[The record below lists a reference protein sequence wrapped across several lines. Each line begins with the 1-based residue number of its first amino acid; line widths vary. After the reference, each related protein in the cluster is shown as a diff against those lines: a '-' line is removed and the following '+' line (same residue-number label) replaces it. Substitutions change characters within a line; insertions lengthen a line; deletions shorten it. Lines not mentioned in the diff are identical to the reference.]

1 MRKKIDISVV
11 LISIVIFISGCA
23 IITNT
28 EKSNIS
34 HGGEQEPMR
43 TEEINLESFD
53 PKTHKSGIDI
63 IFNDIKVYRN
73 NVESFSFKETYSDFA
88 LVSNGVDAAGNY
100 AYYVIED
107 KVEEGLFSVEV
118 RLTINS
124 SASDAVECL
133 RNFISSA
140 TSMTI
145 YPSTAIGI
153 YVGDLSVQGEQ
164 NG

>member
-1 MRKKIDISVV
+1 MKITLSKQVELLSANLQFASRGNYEKPMENGETAYYRELLV
-11 LISIVIFISGCA
+11 LNTIEDLNNSSILG
-23 IITNT
+23 
-28 EKSNIS
+28 
-34 HGGEQEPMR
+34 
-43 TEEINLESFD
+43 FD
-53 PKTHKSGIDI
+53 LGVDG
-63 IFNDIKVYRN
+63 IKVYRN

-118 RLTINS
+118 RLSINS

-133 RNFISSA
+133 RNFISST

-153 YVGDLSVQGEQ
+153 YVGDLLVQGEQ
-164 NG
+164 NGSFI